1 MEGIEKFV
9 VTLSLILIF
18 VFIFLA
24 FLFLGKAKKI
34 KSKIEEPQKRE
45 DGAEALFKRFNEN
58 WQGVLVHIN
67 TSNESDWKLA
77 IIEAD
82 KIVDK
87 ILILRGLKGESMAER
102 MISIDNQELKSLDL
116 LWEAHKVRNPIAHK
130 PCFKLDFN
138 QDKKIISYY
147 EEVLKDLRAIGG

>member
-77 IIEAD
+77 IMEAD
-82 KIVDK
+82 KIVDE
-87 ILILRGLKGESMAER
+87 ILILKGYKGESMAER
-102 MISIDNQELKSLDL
+102 LTSIGKNELKSLEL
-116 LWEAHKVRNPIAHK
+116 LWEAHKVRNRIAHQ
-130 PCFKLDFN
+130 PGYGVDYN
-138 QDKKIISYY
+138 QARKIISYY
-147 EEVLKDLRAIGG
+147 EEVLKDLRAL